1 MFCQAKVAELRDSAF
16 KTAYSG
22 SCGQEAR
29 EEPLELKKVR
39 RAFGDG
45 YNSGVRPGISDYQAV
60 AIVDGYHNQHR
71 YSSIF

>member
-1 MFCQAKVAELRDSAF
+1 MFYQEKVAELRDSAF

-29 EEPLELKKVR
+29 EEQLELKKVR

-45 YNSGVRPGISDYQAV
+45 
-60 AIVDGYHNQHR
+60 
-71 YSSIF
+71 